1 MTEGLIFFKKKKVY
15 FLILTDPNTYR
26 NISEQN
32 TIKFLRPSL
41 IPYPL

>member
-1 MTEGLIFFKKKKVY
+1 MIQGLIFFLKKIY
-15 FLILTDPNTYR
+15 FLILTDQNTYR

-41 IPYPL
+41 IPSPL